1 MRNRVIIQ
9 YMKNTNEIHT
19 LVTSAVDALIAN
31 GQKSFPG
38 SDGFPSALGFTQATL
53 AHVLIELVAQNPSA
67 ADRFIGRLEN
77 LIKEI

>member
-1 MRNRVIIQ
+1 VCNRVIIQ
-9 YMKNTNEIHT
+9 YMKNTDIYS

-31 GQKSFPG
+31 GQKTFPG

-77 LIKEI
+77 LTKEI